1 MQEAYLV
8 PLSVSPRR
16 PHPFSRLS
24 RAHTWP
30 SSSRNCSP
38 TVQPVTSWA
47 ARMAASKSRK
57 PFGKRQTLSGS
68 IVTRSRAQKF
78 NVYEEID
85 FWYFFKKISILE
97 NVSFLYIKEGRERG
111 KYSNGKFHTQG
122 INLFK
127 TNQDQRGL
135 DTLVFKHCRV
145 SKKKKEETFLAI
157 LFVQMEKKYTLI
169 SSRHL
174 SRSPEQLHPSNSQ
187 SSTPLFFS
195 SA

>member
-1 MQEAYLV
+1 
-8 PLSVSPRR
+8 
-16 PHPFSRLS
+16 
-24 RAHTWP
+24 
-30 SSSRNCSP
+30 
-38 TVQPVTSWA
+38 
-47 ARMAASKSRK
+47 MAASKSRK

-127 TNQDQRGL
+127 TNQD
-135 DTLVFKHCRV
+135 
-145 SKKKKEETFLAI
+145 
-157 LFVQMEKKYTLI
+157 
-169 SSRHL
+169 
-174 SRSPEQLHPSNSQ
+174 
-187 SSTPLFFS
+187 
-195 SA
+195 